1 MDALASAASPA
12 PGSLAGG
19 ARLGRYQII
28 RRLAKGGMAEL
39 YLARQIGGGGYEK
52 VVALKRVLPH
62 LAEDLTFVRMFLNE
76 AKLAAGL
83 DHSNIVHVVDFGS
96 EGGEHF
102 MVMEYVHGR
111 SVLDLL
117 RASARVGG
125 LPLSCALTI
134 AGEVAAALHYAHER
148 AGSDGRPLGL
158 VHRDVSPSNVLVSF
172 EGDVKL
178 VDFGIA
184 KATAHTR
191 VTRSGAIKGKLSY
204 MAPEQVRGEALDRRA
219 DVFALCVV
227 TYELCTGQRCFVA
240 PGEFALINR
249 VAAGRYEK
257 PTSIDPEFPRAL
269 EAIIAKGL
277 AVDPKDRF
285 ASARELQL
293 QIEEFAASH
302 GHRLS
307 KVALS
312 ERMHELFGDEAYP
325 TTSTLPPLDSTVAPG
340 GSLLDMP
347 TVSIARRGRS
357 TLLLV
362 GGALVAGLLLGIGG
376 PRLVAALS
384 PGEGEAAREDPDA
397 AARTQAEPAVI
408 EPDAPTGLDEPAD
421 QGVMAGETESE
432 ADEPVD
438 MVIDDGASTPPP
450 RGKARTRRSSR
461 KSSKPSSASGPAPEP
476 KASGTREY
484 LPPSR
489 RGG

>member
-1 MDALASAASPA
+1 VTDALASVALAA
-12 PGSLAGG
+12 PGSLPSG

-39 YLARQIGGGGYEK
+39 YLSRQIGGGGYEK

-76 AKLAAGL
+76 AKIAAGL

-117 RASARVGG
+117 RQSARVGG
-125 LPLSCALTI
+125 LPLPCALTI

-204 MAPEQVRGEALDRRA
+204 MAPEQVRGEAVDRRA

-249 VAAGRYEK
+249 VAAGRYER
-257 PTSIDPEFPRAL
+257 PTSIDPTFPRAL
-269 EAIIAKGL
+269 EAIIARGL
-277 AVDPKDRF
+277 AVDPAGRF
-285 ASARELQL
+285 HTARELQL
-293 QIEEFAASH
+293 AIEEFAASH

-312 ERMHELFGDEAYP
+312 ERMHALFGDEAYP
-325 TTSTLPPLDSTVAPG
+325 TTSTLPPLDSTVAKVGRADVATEP
-340 GSLLDMP
+340 
-347 TVSIARRGRS
+347 IARKGRG
-357 TLLLV
+357 TLLLA

-376 PRLVAALS
+376 PRLYAALS
-384 PGEGEAAREDPDA
+384 GDTEDASAGDGSGSGAQDEATLKAGPAAPVASDPPQDEGVAHDTDM
-397 AARTQAEPAVI
+397 QAEDAI
-408 EPDAPTGLDEPAD
+408 E
-421 QGVMAGETESE
+421 
-432 ADEPVD
+432 
-438 MVIDDGASTPPP
+438 MVIDDGGSAAAPRDRPRPRRTTKKRSKAGGSREPAPPP
-450 RGKARTRRSSR
+450 K
-461 KSSKPSSASGPAPEP
+461 P
-476 KASGTREY
+476 KASREY